1 MNKSTLTIKDI
12 KTQNLN
18 SLPDR
23 ITALYCRLS
32 AEDEKRKPNYLKR
45 FPTRN
50 KFSLKWLCVKICQ
63 IHSSLWTMVS
73 QVRML
78 RDQIFN

>member
-18 SLPDR
+18 ILPDR

-32 AEDEKRKPNYLKR
+32 AEDANEGESNSISNQKQILAQVAMRENLPNPFFLVEMVK
-45 FPTRN
+45 
-50 KFSLKWLCVKICQ
+50 SLP
-63 IHSSLWTMVS
+63 
-73 QVRML
+73 
-78 RDQIFN
+78 F